1 VSSSLTARTIGPQS
15 PVPVG
20 AAFAVAS
27 WGWSGRA
34 GGMALTARS
43 SHEPTFEANVRFD
56 KL

>member
-1 VSSSLTARTIGPQS
+1 
-15 PVPVG
+15 VPVG

-27 WGWSGRA
+27 WGWSVRA

-43 SHEPTFEANVRFD
+43 SREPTFEANVRFD